1 VYAIIGHI
9 PMRPVDELGVDLLRR
24 GERLRIKTRGSSMTP
39 FLRDGDTAIVS
50 PTLARNVN
58 VGDVICYEAPPGN
71 LLVHRVI
78 ARVANGF
85 LTKGDALTNSERVHH
100 TAVLGTVIAIER
112 DGRLRTLDSRAAR
125 RRSRAIAA
133 LAPIL
138 PHALAAA
145 VRLKRTLR
153 RLRA

>member
-1 VYAIIGHI
+1 
-9 PMRPVDELGVDLLRR
+9 MRPVDELGVDLLRR

-50 PTLARNVN
+50 PVTAANVN
-58 VGDVICYEAPPGN
+58 VGDVICYEAPPGK

-78 ARVANGF
+78 ARVVNGF
-85 LTKGDALTNSERVHH
+85 VMKGDALRVSERVDR

-125 RRSRAIAA
+125 WRNRAIAA

-138 PHALAAA
+138 PRALAAA
-145 VRLKRTLR
+145 VRLKRALR
-153 RLRA
+153 PRP

>member
-1 VYAIIGHI
+1 
-9 PMRPVDELGVDLLRR
+9 MRPVDELGVDLLRR

-50 PTLARNVN
+50 PVMSANVN
-58 VGDVICYEAPPGN
+58 VGDVICYEAPPGK

-85 LTKGDALTNSERVHH
+85 LTKGDALMVSERVDR

-112 DGRLRTLDSRAAR
+112 DGRLQILDTRAAR
-125 RRSRAIAA
+125 WRSRVIAA

-138 PHALAAA
+138 PHLLAAA

-153 RLRA
+153 HRPQ